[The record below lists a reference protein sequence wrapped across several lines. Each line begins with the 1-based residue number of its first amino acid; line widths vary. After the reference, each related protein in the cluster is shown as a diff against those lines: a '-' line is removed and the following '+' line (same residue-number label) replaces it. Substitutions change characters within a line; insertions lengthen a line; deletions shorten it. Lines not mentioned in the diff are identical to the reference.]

1 MIDLILLIAGFL
13 VLIFGANK
21 LVDAS
26 SSLAARFGIPNIV
39 IGLTIVAFG
48 TSAPEMVVNAIAAI
62 NGKTEMVVGNVL
74 GSNIFNVFGILGIC
88 AIIYPLTVK
97 SNTTWYEIP
106 LSLLAALVVFVISA
120 DVFLDQ
126 SLESLI
132 SRSDSMIL
140 LLFFAVFLV
149 YNVAV
154 SRGEKST
161 ETTEIKNYSVSK
173 SILFIVLGLAGLIIG
188 GRLIVT
194 SAVSLAELI
203 GISNRVI
210 GLTVISIGTS
220 LPELATSI
228 AAVKKKNVDIAI
240 GNVVGSNIFNIFFVL
255 GVSGMIAPI
264 FVEKSSNIDFMVNI
278 LASVLLFVFVFTGKY
293 RRIDRWEGIVF
304 LLLYLAYFGFIIIY

>member
-149 YNVAV
+149 YNIAV

>member
-1 MIDLILLIAGFL
+1 M
-13 VLIFGANK
+13 LIFGANK

-149 YNVAV
+149 YNIAV